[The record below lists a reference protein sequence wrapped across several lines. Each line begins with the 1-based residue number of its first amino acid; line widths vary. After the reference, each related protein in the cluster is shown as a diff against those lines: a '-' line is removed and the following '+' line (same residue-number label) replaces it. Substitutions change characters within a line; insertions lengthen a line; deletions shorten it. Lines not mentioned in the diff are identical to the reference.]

1 MINLLLDMELIKSV
15 LIVIVVISVLVGVFG
30 CLMFIVSMIVSN
42 DHRDD
47 LIKLGSY
54 LLGGSMIIALLA
66 LVLAIISVF
75 L

>member
-15 LIVIVVISVLVGVFG
+15 LIVIVVISVLVGVLG
-30 CLMFIVSMIVSN
+30 CLMLIVSMIVSN

-54 LLGGSMIIALLA
+54 LLGGSIVIAFLA
-66 LVLAIISVF
+66 LCLAMVAVF